1 METQKNMQ
9 ESKGT
14 GSTGSKTGAG
24 RKQSG
29 GAATGAGTS
38 RASSPEATPG
48 AATQGATQGATGEQ
62 AGGQDLLQQAKQT
75 TGEIVNQVQERAG
88 SQVSRGKESAAHDL
102 TTVVNAVRRFGES
115 LAGEE
120 NGPIARY
127 AAQYGDKAANNL
139 ERLTTYIREQD
150 PKQLLDDVQ
159 NFGRRRPAWLLGGAF
174 ILGFAG
180 ARLIKSSMEAGSQ
193 HQEFHSGAMTPNLP
207 APRPSTPNLPA
218 PPPSTPTPNVR

>member
-1 METQKNMQ
+1 MEPQKNIK
-9 ESKGT
+9 EPKSTASGASKSAG
-14 GSTGSKTGAG
+14 G

-29 GAATGAGTS
+29 AATGTATS
-38 RASSPEATPG
+38 QEAPEAAAPGAPQGTTPG
-48 AATQGATQGATGEQ
+48 GTGQKKE
-62 AGGQDLLQQAKQT
+62 GPDLLQQAKQT
-75 TGEIVNQVQERAG
+75 TGEIVNQVQQRAG
-88 SQVSRGKESAAHDL
+88 SQLTQQKESAASDL
-102 TTVVNAVRRFGES
+102 STVVNAVRRFGES
-115 LAGEE
+115 LAGEA

-180 ARLIKSSMEAGSQ
+180 ARLIKSSIEAASQ
-193 HQEFHSGAMTPNLP
+193 HEYHSGAMTPNVP
-207 APRPSTPNLPA
+207 APRPTTTTPNASTPI
-218 PPPSTPTPNVR
+218 PSPSL

>member
-9 ESKGT
+9 ESKET

-24 RKQSG
+24 RKESG
-29 GAATGAGTS
+29 GGTATGTGRAAT
-38 RASSPEATPG
+38 PEAAAG

-75 TGEIVNQVQERAG
+75 TGEIVNQVQQRAG
-88 SQVSRGKESAAHDL
+88 AQVTRGKESAASDL
-102 TTVVNAVRRFGES
+102 SSVVNAVRRFGES
-115 LAGEE
+115 LAGEA

-139 ERLTTYIREQD
+139 ERLTGYIREQD

-180 ARLIKSSMEAGSQ
+180 ARLIKSSMEAASGQ
-193 HQEFHSGAMTPNLP
+193 QEFYSTNTDVP
-207 APRPSTPNLPA
+207 APTLS
-218 PPPSTPTPNVR
+218 SPTYNAR